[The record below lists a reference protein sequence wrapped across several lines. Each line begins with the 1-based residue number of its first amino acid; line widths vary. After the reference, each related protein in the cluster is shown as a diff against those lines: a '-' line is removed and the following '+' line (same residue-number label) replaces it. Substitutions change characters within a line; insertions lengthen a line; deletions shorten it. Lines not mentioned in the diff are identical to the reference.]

1 MTNLDPDGVGE
12 GADDYRELSDLTPR
26 AAKNTATGAKKWV
39 PIAVLGLVI
48 VGLGGIV
55 AQGLVNGTLF
65 FHEVDQAVE
74 ERPNLD
80 DERFRMLGIPVEGTV
95 VETTLRE
102 EFAVAFTVT
111 FDGVTAD
118 VVHIGDPPQ
127 LFQPDVPVTLEGRWV
142 NGGAPVDNFVGGVND
157 GWWFESDTMLVKHDN
172 DYRNDN
178 EERIGEA
185 EERSA
190 EAEERSAEAEERSA
204 SE

>member
-1 MTNLDPDGVGE
+1 MTNLDPDGVGD
-12 GADDYRELSDLTPR
+12 GADDYRELDDLSPR
-26 AAKNTATGAKKWV
+26 AAKASASGAKKWL
-39 PIAVLGLVI
+39 PIAVLGLVVLGLGAI
-48 VGLGGIV
+48 VG
-55 AQGLVNGTLF
+55 QGLVNGTLF

-74 ERPNLD
+74 ERDNLN

-95 VETTLRE
+95 TETSLNE
-102 EFAVAFTVT
+102 EFAVAFTVQ

-127 LFQPDVPVTLEGRWV
+127 LFQADVPVTLEGRWV

-172 DYRNDN
+172 DYRNEND
-178 EERIGEA
+178 ERISDA

-190 EAEERSAEAEERSA
+190 G